1 MFNEQKIISP
11 KNSIKD
17 IDKINYFDSYA
28 KPEKAYERDD
38 QYVDGYRVEDSSEN
52 NRYRMANPDE
62 NFPQR

>member
-28 KPEKAYERDD
+28 KPEKTYERDD